1 MARRSL
7 SNPQASSLQA
17 EERLRKMGPM
27 SRDEKIMLSV
37 MGLAVT
43 LWVFGDAL
51 GVAPVVAAMIGLS
64 TLLVTGV
71 LTWKEW

>member
-1 MARRSL
+1 
-7 SNPQASSLQA
+7 
-17 EERLRKMGPM
+17 MGPM